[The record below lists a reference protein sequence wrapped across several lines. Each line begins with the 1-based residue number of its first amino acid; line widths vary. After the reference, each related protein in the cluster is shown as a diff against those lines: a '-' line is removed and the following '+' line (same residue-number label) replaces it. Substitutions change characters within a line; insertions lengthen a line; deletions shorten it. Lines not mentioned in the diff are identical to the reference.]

1 MNAKLLETIFSI
13 SLKARILREWQKS
26 NRAEEQEFNER
37 DLLSLE
43 LINDFGP
50 ITEKGLS
57 KVFGL
62 QFSSISDIVNRL
74 TEKGL
79 VEKQSG
85 TRGKPLTLTETGR
98 RRLTKLKQD
107 SGVRLGYLFSTL
119 NEVDEKSLLSVFSK
133 IDKAAAKH
141 VNELVFDRYSSTD
154 SEKET

>member
-26 NRAEEQEFNER
+26 NRAEDQEFQER
-37 DLLSLE
+37 DLLCLE

-50 ITEKGLS
+50 ITEKGLC

-74 TEKGL
+74 TEKGFI
-79 VEKQSG
+79 EKQGG
-85 TRGKPLTLTETGR
+85 TRGKPLALTETGR
-98 RRLTKLKQD
+98 KRLTKLKQD
-107 SGVRLGYLFSTL
+107 SAVRLGYLFSTL
-119 NEVDEKSLLSVFSK
+119 EKQDEDSLISVFNK

-154 SEKET
+154 SDQKK